1 MAWKLVADFVVLVHL
16 LWIGFIACG
25 ALLVRWRDWV
35 KWLHVG
41 ALVFSVCLQ
50 LFHWTCPLTWL
61 EIWLRRQHDPALT
74 YTGDFLAH
82 YAEELVYLQVPPL
95 TLLIATL
102 SVAGF
107 SAWVYWRG
115 SQPA

>member
-35 KWLHVG
+35 KWLHGG

-50 LFHWTCPLTWL
+50 LFH
-61 EIWLRRQHDPALT
+61 
-74 YTGDFLAH
+74 
-82 YAEELVYLQVPPL
+82 
-95 TLLIATL
+95 
-102 SVAGF
+102 
-107 SAWVYWRG
+107 
-115 SQPA
+115 